1 MREQQLLA
9 NPPGTPPPSLGK
21 ENLQGFLIEQDEC
34 SNAITS
40 FATIQDV
47 NKDGVGSGLSKP
59 WAEALLEAI
68 ISNPMQEM
76 SQNAECLNSP
86 PLPGMPP
93 SPVPIRPAGICLLVD
108 GPLQTHNFSS
118 ASLPATKLQSVRL
131 MPRAQRSSPVKVLS
145 VLRSLSSASE
155 VSA

>member
-1 MREQQLLA
+1 MREQQLLS
-9 NPPGTPPPSLGK
+9 NPPGTPPPLGK
-21 ENLQGFLIEQDEC
+21 ENLQGFPIDQDEC
-34 SNAITS
+34 SNTITS
-40 FATIQDV
+40 FSTIQDIS
-47 NKDGVGSGLSKP
+47 KDGFGSGLPKP

-76 SQNAECLNSP
+76 TQNAECLNSP

-93 SPVPIRPAGICLLVD
+93 SPVPIRPAGICVLVD

-118 ASLPATKLQSVRL
+118 GSLPGAKLPSVRL
-131 MPRAQRSSPVKVLS
+131 MTQAQRSSPVKVLS